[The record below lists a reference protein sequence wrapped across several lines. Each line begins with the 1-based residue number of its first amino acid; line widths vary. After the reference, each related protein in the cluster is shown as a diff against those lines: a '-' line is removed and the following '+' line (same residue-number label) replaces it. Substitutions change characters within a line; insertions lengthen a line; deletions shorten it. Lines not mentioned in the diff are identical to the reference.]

1 MSFAL
6 QTAVYNALVGDVTL
20 MALISGVFDN
30 PPENYDS
37 FPYITIGEEVST
49 DFSTDDSN
57 GVEVV
62 FVVHVWSRQNG
73 ARKEAKQII
82 DQVYTVLN
90 RSNLTVT
97 GFNNVLMQYNS
108 DQTVLDPD
116 GLTVHGMIDFRAIL
130 FRS

>member
-30 PPENYDS
+30 PPENYAS

-62 FVVHVWSRQNG
+62 FVVHVWTRQNG